1 MRSNDAKIRTII
13 VDDEELARERLRSLL
28 VKEPEIEIVGEA
40 ADGRSAVDLVDKLK
54 PDLLFL
60 DVQMPELTGF
70 EVLAS
75 LESAPN
81 VIFVTAH
88 DQFALKAFD
97 VHAVDYLLKPFD
109 RDRFRTALQRAVS
122 KVRAQKP
129 EQSRAELSAVL
140 EELKPAAKPVERLL
154 VKTQGRVLLIKAGDV
169 DWVEAADNY
178 VTLHVG
184 KESHMMRETMTSL
197 ESRLPGDKF
206 MRISRSTIVNV
217 ERIQELQPMFHGE
230 YIVVLKGGAKLTLS
244 RSYRDKLN
252 QLMGKE

>member
-1 MRSNDAKIRTII
+1 MSSNESIIRTMI
-13 VDDEELARERLRSLL
+13 VDDEELARDRLRTLL
-28 VKEPEIEIVGEA
+28 SKQPEIEIVGEA
-40 ADGRSAVDLVDKLK
+40 ADGRTAVDLVDKLK

-70 EVLAS
+70 EVLAA
-75 LESAPN
+75 LESPPN

-88 DQFALKAFD
+88 DKFALRAFD

-109 RDRFRTALQRAVS
+109 RERFQTALQRAIA
-122 KVRAQKP
+122 KIRTQKP
-129 EQSRAELSAVL
+129 EESRAGLSAVL
-140 EELKPAAKPVERLL
+140 DEVKPTKPVERLL
-154 VKTQGRVLLIKAGDV
+154 VKTQGRVLLIKANDV

-184 KESHMMRETMTSL
+184 KEAHMMRETMTSL
-197 ESRLPGDKF
+197 ESRLPSDKF

-230 YIVVLKGGAKLTLS
+230 YIVVLRGGAKLTLS
-244 RSYRDKLN
+244 RSYRDKLDR
-252 QLMGKE
+252 LMGRA